1 MIIIMFKQIS
11 VFVENKNGRLAD
23 VLNVLRDNGINI
35 YAVHIAD
42 TTNFGILRFIV
53 DKTEEAKQVIEK
65 AGFAVKTTNVL
76 AVGMGDEVG
85 SLCNIINILKEEN
98 IPVEYLYAFAVRVEK
113 NRAVVVIKTEDNS
126 KAESV
131 LKKAGYTMPDNNS
144 L

>member
-1 MIIIMFKQIS
+1 MFKQIS

-85 SLCNIINILKEEN
+85 SLCNIINILK
-98 IPVEYLYAFAVRVEK
+98 VK
-113 NRAVVVIKTEDNS
+113 
-126 KAESV
+126 
-131 LKKAGYTMPDNNS
+131 
-144 L
+144 

>member
-1 MIIIMFKQIS
+1 MFKQIS

-42 TTNFGILRFIV
+42 TTDFGILRFVV
-53 DKTEEAKQVIEK
+53 DKTEEAEKVIED

-85 SLCNIINILKEEN
+85 SLCDIMNILKKEN
-98 IPVEYLYAFAVRVEK
+98 IPVEYVYAFAVRVQK
-113 NRAVVVIKTEDNS
+113 NRAVVVIKTKDNPN
-126 KAESV
+126 AGDA
-131 LKKAGYTMPDNNS
+131 LKKAGYALLDNNS
-144 L
+144 I

>member
-1 MIIIMFKQIS
+1 MFKQIS

-53 DKTEEAKQVIEK
+53 DKTEEAKSVIEN

-85 SLCNIINILKEEN
+85 SLCDIMNILKEEN
-98 IPVEYLYAFAVRVEK
+98 IPVEYLYAFAVRVQK
-113 NRAVVVIKTEDNS
+113 NKAVVVIKTEDNVN
-126 KAESV
+126 AANA
-131 LKKAGYTMPDNNS
+131 LGKAGYSVLDNNS
-144 L
+144 I

>member
-1 MIIIMFKQIS
+1 MFKQIS

-23 VLNVLRDNGINI
+23 VLNVLKENEVNI

-42 TTNFGILRFIV
+42 TTDFGILRFVV
-53 DKTEEAKQVIEK
+53 DKTEETENVIKK
-65 AGFAVKTTNVL
+65 AGFAAKTTNVL

-85 SLCNIINILKEEN
+85 SLCDIMNILKEEN

-113 NRAVVVIKTEDNS
+113 NKAVVVIKTEDNV

-131 LKKAGYTMPDNNS
+131 LLKAGYTMIDNNS

>member
-1 MIIIMFKQIS
+1 MFKQIS

-23 VLNVLRDNGINI
+23 VLNVLRDNEINI

-53 DKTEEAKQVIEK
+53 DKTEDAKSVIEN

-85 SLCNIINILKEEN
+85 SLCDIMNILKEKN
-98 IPVEYLYAFAVRVEK
+98 IPVEYLYAFAVRVQK
-113 NRAVVVIKTEDNS
+113 NKAVVVIKTEDNVN
-126 KAESV
+126 AANA
-131 LKKAGYTMPDNNS
+131 LGKAGYSVLDNNS
-144 L
+144 I

>member
-1 MIIIMFKQIS
+1 MFKQIS

-23 VLNVLRDNGINI
+23 VLNVLRDNEINI

-53 DKTEEAKQVIEK
+53 DKTEDAKSVIEN

-85 SLCNIINILKEEN
+85 SLCDIMNILKEQN
-98 IPVEYLYAFAVRVEK
+98 IPVEYLYAFAVRVQK
-113 NRAVVVIKTEDNS
+113 NKAVVVIKTEDNVN
-126 KAESV
+126 AANA
-131 LKKAGYTMPDNNS
+131 LGKAGYSVLDNNS
-144 L
+144 I

>member
-1 MIIIMFKQIS
+1 MFKQIS

-23 VLNVLRDNGINI
+23 VLNVLRDNEINI

-53 DKTEEAKQVIEK
+53 DDTEKAECVIEK

-85 SLCNIINILKEEN
+85 SLCDIMNILKEKN

-113 NRAVVVIKTEDNS
+113 NKAVVVIKTEDNVN
-126 KAESV
+126 AANA
-131 LKKAGYTMPDNNS
+131 LGKAGYSVLDNNS
-144 L
+144 I

>member
-1 MIIIMFKQIS
+1 MFKQIS

-23 VLNVLRDNGINI
+23 VLNVLRDNEINI

-53 DKTEEAKQVIEK
+53 DKTEDAKNVIEK

-85 SLCNIINILKEEN
+85 SLCDIMNILKTEN

-113 NRAVVVIKTEDNS
+113 NKAVVVIKTEDNVN
-126 KAESV
+126 AANA
-131 LKKAGYTMPDNNS
+131 LGKAGYSVLDNNS
-144 L
+144 I